1 MTPATDFVKSFT
13 LGTVPAGLGRS
24 PIMDSRLE
32 SKAAIVTGGAS
43 GIGSA
48 IARKFASS
56 GARIWIVDLDAS
68 QAGAVAGEIKKN
80 GGRADY
86 VVCDV
91 SDQAQV
97 RAAFQKILQAGSVQ
111 ILVNSAGIAHIGNLE
126 STSAADFEKILRVN
140 VMGIYNCM
148 QACIGH
154 FKVNASGVILNVAS
168 VSALTGLKDRFA
180 YSTSKGAVVSMTYSV
195 AKDYLPHNIRCNCIS
210 PARVHTPFV
219 DGYLAKNYPGQ
230 EKAMFEKLAQVQP
243 IGRMGEPE
251 EIAALAQFLCSDEA
265 AFITGVNYPIDGGFL
280 NLRD

>member
-1 MTPATDFVKSFT
+1 
-13 LGTVPAGLGRS
+13 
-24 PIMDSRLE
+24 MDSRFE

-48 IARKFASS
+48 IAKKFALS
-56 GARIWIVDLDAS
+56 GARIWIVDLDGG
-68 QAGAVAGEIKKN
+68 QADAVAGEIKKQ
-80 GGRADY
+80 GGKAEG
-86 VVCDV
+86 VACDV
-91 SDQAQV
+91 ADHAQV
-97 RAAFQKILQAGSVQ
+97 KAAFQKIFESGPVQ

-126 STSAADFEKILRVN
+126 STSPADFEKIFRVN

-148 QACIGH
+148 QAGVGH
-154 FKVNASGVILNVAS
+154 LKANGGGVILNIAS

-219 DGYLAKNYPGQ
+219 DGYLANNYPGQ
-230 EKAMFEKLAQVQP
+230 EKEMFEKLSRVQP
-243 IGRMGEPE
+243 IGRMGQPD

-265 AFITGVNYPIDGGFL
+265 GFVTGVNYPIDGGFL